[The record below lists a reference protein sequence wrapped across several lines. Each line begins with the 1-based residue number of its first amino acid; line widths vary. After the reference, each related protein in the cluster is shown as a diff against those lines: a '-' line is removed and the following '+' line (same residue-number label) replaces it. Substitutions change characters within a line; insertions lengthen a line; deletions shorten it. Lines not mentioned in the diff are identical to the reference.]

1 MKAGDAM
8 AQYVLVYSGGR
19 MPEPDEREAV
29 IAAWG
34 RWLGNLG
41 EAVVDAGNPFGPSTS
56 VASDGSVSQ
65 GAPSGLSGYS
75 VISAASL
82 DAATEHA
89 RSCPH
94 LDVGGR
100 VDVYETF
107 EVM

>member
-1 MKAGDAM
+1 M

-19 MPEPDEREAV
+19 IPEPEEREAV
-29 IAAWG
+29 MTAWG
-34 RWLGNLG
+34 RWLGELG
-41 EAVVDAGNPFGPSTS
+41 GAVVDAGNPFGPSTS
-56 VASDGSVSQ
+56 VSSDGAVSQ
-65 GAPSGLSGYS
+65 GAPFGLSGYS
-75 VISAASL
+75 VITANSL

-107 EVM
+107 DVM

>member
-1 MKAGDAM
+1 M

-19 MPEPDEREAV
+19 VPEPEEREAV
-29 IAAWG
+29 MAAWG
-34 RWLGNLG
+34 RWFGELGNSVA
-41 EAVVDAGNPFGPSTS
+41 EPGNPFGPSAT

-75 VISAASL
+75 VITADSL
-82 DAATEHA
+82 EAATGHA
-89 RSCPH
+89 KGCPH
-94 LDVGGR
+94 LNVGGR